1 MGRPA
6 HSAGEQVKRPR
17 PHGPFPS
24 SPLKGHGA
32 VDDPLTMSDVMVI
45 DANDDSIAMLGWY
58 LSLYGHQ
65 VRRAASVAE
74 AFDQIADQ
82 APDALIID
90 LDMPGMSGHEFLS
103 SLRRQGLAADAQ
115 VVMLGEAADARAAI
129 RSWEL
134 GVDDHI
140 VRPVQLERI
149 ADAIARQPVGIG

>member
-1 MGRPA
+1 M
-6 HSAGEQVKRPR
+6 
-17 PHGPFPS
+17 
-24 SPLKGHGA
+24 
-32 VDDPLTMSDVMVI
+32 TMSDVMVI

-58 LSLYGHQ
+58 LSLYGHE
-65 VRRAASVAE
+65 VRRAASVVD
-74 AFDQIADQ
+74 AFDQIAER

-90 LDMPGMSGHEFLS
+90 LDLPGMSGHDFLS

-115 VVMLGEAADARAAI
+115 VVMLGEASDARIAI

-149 ADAIARQPVGIG
+149 ADALARQPVGVG